1 MKQLLNEFQNLS
13 DYRACKQ
20 IKFNVGEILFPSM
33 LSILSG
39 SNGFKDMAQWMKSR
53 KTQIQKFLNKRFK
66 VPAYTTIRNVFLNI
80 DIDELNT
87 LFSLYSHK
95 SICSSLDN
103 NKNNKNNS
111 NINSIGLSIIV
122 TDGKTMRGSSDKV
135 RDIKARHILSLFA
148 TAENITLAQIQIDEK
163 SNEIPAFIKLI
174 ESLNIDNCIITFDAM
189 HTQKKL

>member
-20 IKFNVGEILFPSM
+20 IKFNVGEILFLSM

-39 SNGFKDMAQWMKSR
+39 ANGFKDMAQWMKSR

-95 SICSSLDN
+95 SIDSSSDN

-111 NINSIGLSIIV
+111 NINSIGLSIIA

-148 TAENITLAQIQIDEK
+148 TAKNITLAQIQIDEK